1 MSVRAPHRHAAS
13 AGFTLMET
21 LVMLVLVSMAA
32 TMMFQ
37 MLNSYRIA
45 QQRVAAQAGQL
56 DRTTL
61 FEAWLVDGVRGLRAE
76 PGQPFAGSRS
86 GFEGV
91 TLNPLFGSGGAP
103 SGIKW
108 ELRPTSGGGEI
119 AYAEAGQDRWSMPL
133 RDFEGARF
141 VYFDREGKQHDQWPP
156 AKGLQESL
164 PAGVGFV
171 RGTGALER
179 VRLASVSGPLVVRDD
194 PFELEQE

>member
-1 MSVRAPHRHAAS
+1 MKVSAPRFRATS

-45 QQRVAAQAGQL
+45 QQRIAAQAGQM
-56 DRTTL
+56 DRSSL
-61 FEAWLVDGVRGLRAE
+61 FEVWLVDGVRGLRAD
-76 PGQPFAGSRS
+76 PAKPFVGSRS

-91 TLNPLFGSGGAP
+91 TLNPLYGSGGAP
-103 SGIKW
+103 SAIKW
-108 ELRPTSGGGEI
+108 QLRAKAGGGEI
-119 AYAEAGQDRWSMPL
+119 AYTEEGKDRWSMPL
-133 RDFEGARF
+133 RDYEGARF
-141 VYFDREGKQHDQWPP
+141 VYFDREGQQHDQWPP
-156 AKGLQESL
+156 AQGLQESL

-171 RGTGALER
+171 RGTGVGER
-179 VRLASVSGPLVVRDD
+179 VRLASVSGPLVVHDD

>member
-1 MSVRAPHRHAAS
+1 MMRRATQCGAAS

-21 LVMLVLVSMAA
+21 LVMLVLVSLAA

-37 MLNSYRIA
+37 MLESFRIA

-56 DRTTL
+56 DRSSL
-61 FEAWLVDGVRGLRAE
+61 FEAWLIDGVRGLRAE

-103 SGIKW
+103 SAIEW
-108 ELRPTSGGGEI
+108 QIRATSDGGDI
-119 AYAEAGQDRWSMPL
+119 AYAEDGQERWTMPL

-141 VYFDREGKQHDQWPP
+141 VYFDREGKQHDRWPP
-156 AKGLQESL
+156 AQGLQESL

-171 RGTGALER
+171 RGTGPDER

-194 PFELEQE
+194 PFEVEQE